1 MELALEWLESQRA
14 VMYNA
19 SLQHYFLQYNFS
31 SGGNGVAFNAGRQ
44 EGDQYFWNY
53 LQNDAAQY
61 YISSVV
67 GSLADNSTDGT
78 FTDDVDGLP
87 AEHPDVQG
95 KIGMSD
101 AELEALRFAT
111 QSTSSALIYAL
122 VAAGKYNWQAF
133 GSHDTSVG
141 LGFPAPPPPPPG
153 RAPRRARSF
162 RAPVSP
168 TSCAASMR
176 SGCTA
181 AAQAAP
187 LLQHHDRTHANQSVA
202 SFLITRPPIAYL
214 GFSWESDDRDWDP
227 MFLLQAGEPQ
237 GLCAEG
243 PQGVFSRV
251 WSLGTA
257 QLDCNTFTAVLP
269 FDSL

>member
-31 SGGNGVAFNAGRQ
+31 SGGSGVPFNAGRA
-44 EGDQYFWNY
+44 EGDQFFWNY
-53 LQNDAAQY
+53 LENDAAQY
-61 YISSVV
+61 YINSVV
-67 GSLADNSTDGT
+67 ASLADNATDGT

-87 AEHPDVQG
+87 AEHPDVQA
-95 KIGMSD
+95 KIGMTD

-133 GSHDTSVG
+133 GSHDTSA
-141 LGFPAPPPPPPG
+141 PAPPPG
-153 RAPRRARSF
+153 RAPRRGRSF

-168 TSCAASMR
+168 GTCAAAMR
-176 SGCTA
+176 AGCTA

-187 LLQHHDRTHANQSVA
+187 LLQHHDRAHANQSA
-202 SFLITRPPIAYL
+202 AAFLITRPPIAYL
-214 GFSWESDDRDWDP
+214 GFAWESDDRDWDP
-227 MFLLQAGEPQ
+227 VFLLQAGEPV
-237 GLCAEG
+237 GLCTEG
-243 PQGVFSRV
+243 PAGVFSRE
-251 WSLGTA
+251 WTKGKA
-257 QLDCNTFTAVLP
+257 QLDCNTFTASLP
-269 FDSL
+269 FESL